1 MNENNKTAIKNCH
14 LFDKNSQMAMIRYNF
29 KNQPFINST
38 LQAQL
43 FADVLENCWCSH
55 RCS

>member
-14 LFDKNSQMAMIRYNF
+14 LFDKNSQMAMIQYNF

-55 RCS
+55 KCS